1 MKHPTATRRAYTVA
15 PFAGRRHDQGGAA
28 LAVGII
34 LLLILTILA
43 ITGMSTA
50 TLELRMAGNRQFQER
65 AFQAAEVGIER
76 AMNSGLYSTSVPS
89 LCPGDGC
96 KSGTTAGNTVANELA
111 GAKDDDSFTYTMRFD
126 TDTGSTIVPGGG
138 YSLGTG
144 LQAYHFVVES
154 TGTSQR
160 DAQSTN
166 VQSFYIIGPGG

>member
-1 MKHPTATRRAYTVA
+1 MMQQRTKFLRRGPVA
-15 PFAGRRHDQGGAA
+15 IARGPRHQRGAA
-28 LAVGII
+28 LAIGLI
-34 LLLILTILA
+34 LLLVLTILA

-76 AMNSGLYSTSVPS
+76 AMNSGIYSTSVATA
-89 LCPGDGC
+89 CPGNGC
-96 KSGTTAGNTVANELA
+96 PAGTAGNAVANELS
-111 GAKDDDSFTYTMRFD
+111 GTKDDDSFAYTMRFD
-126 TDTGSTIVPGGG
+126 ADTGSTIVPGGG

>member
-1 MKHPTATRRAYTVA
+1 MMQRINMTSRPSRSITHSPQRQR
-15 PFAGRRHDQGGAA
+15 GAA
-28 LAVGII
+28 LAIGII
-34 LLLILTILA
+34 LLLVLTILA

-50 TLELRMAGNRQFQER
+50 TLELRMAGNRQYQER

-76 AMNSGLYSTSVPS
+76 AMNSGIYSTSTATD
-89 LCPGDGC
+89 CPGNGC
-96 KSGTTAGNTVANELA
+96 PAGTAGNSVANDLA
-111 GAKDDDSFTYTMRFD
+111 GTNDDDAFTYTMRFD
-126 TDTGSTIVPGGG
+126 ANTGSTIVPGGG

-154 TGTSQR
+154 TGTSER